1 MEDNQQLNGSGGENI
16 GNQPDAP
23 NPQGGN
29 SPNGNWQNGN
39 PQYYNPQQNG
49 GNQYYYD
56 NAPQNGMSQYQY
68 NPPQNVP
75 PMKDKPGL
83 AIGGFVVAI
92 VALLTFFVGFA
103 TYWSWL
109 FGLILSIVGVVLSAL
124 GIKSSKKGLAIA
136 GLVSSIRFCIFGAV
150 CNRCF
155 YQSNVVSQVET
166 NYSPIKKQKRHSE
179 ELRL

>member
-1 MEDNQQLNGSGGENI
+1 MEENQQFNGNGGENI

-23 NPQGGN
+23 NPQNDNPSNGN
-29 SPNGNWQNGN
+29 WQNGTPPNGNWQNGN
-39 PQYYNPQQNG
+39 QQYYNNPQG

-83 AIGGFVVAI
+83 AIGGFVVSI

-109 FGLILSIVGVVLSAL
+109 FGLILSITGVVLSAL

-136 GLVSSIRFCIFGAV
+136 GLVISIICLIVNGILFISCGLCAAAALGAV
-150 CNRCF
+150 GAF
-155 YQSNVVSQVET
+155 A
-166 NYSPIKKQKRHSE
+166 
-179 ELRL
+179 

>member
-1 MEDNQQLNGSGGENI
+1 MEDNQQLNGNGGENI

-23 NPQGGN
+23 NPQN
-29 SPNGNWQNGN
+29 DNPSSGNWQNGTPPN
-39 PQYYNPQQNG
+39 GNQPNGNWQNG

-136 GLVSSIRFCIFGAV
+136 GLVISIICLVLNGILFISCGLCAAAAIGTAGIFAGMGA
-150 CNRCF
+150 
-155 YQSNVVSQVET
+155 
-166 NYSPIKKQKRHSE
+166 
-179 ELRL
+179 